1 MNPKIKELLE
11 RIRQIQD
18 EIEQEMA
25 RRRAE
30 LHTDFENRRV
40 RFEREV
46 LEQQRRFKMGLFKYL
61 RQARFRNVIS
71 APIIYSVLVPMLL
84 LDLFVTIYQYTCF
97 PLYGIPR
104 VRRRDY
110 FVFDRTYL
118 GYLNIIEK
126 INCAYC
132 SYGNGL
138 MSYIKEIV
146 GRTEQYWCPIKH
158 ARRVMQA
165 HPYYDGFVD
174 YGDAEAYRDE
184 LDRLRAELAKLDEDD
199 KEKETKDEDNDQK

>member
-84 LDLFVTIYQYTCF
+84 LDLFVTIYQYICF

-110 FVFDRTYL
+110 FVFDRAYL

-138 MSYIKEIV
+138 ISYIKEIV

-174 YGDAEAYRDE
+174 YGDAETYRDE